1 MGKVLI
7 GNIKGTKGDE
17 GRSAYQVAKAN
28 GFKGTEA
35 EWLES
40 LKGSQITK
48 IEHIGVDANGGYIY
62 RMTFDDDRTC
72 DFVAPKGEPGKNGE
86 PGENGEDGTDGLSI
100 LQLNSS
106 LAGSAEYYHFSN
118 FTLLNGRIPKVNDLV
133 LFNDGNVGYIH
144 NVNTYEETATV
155 AHIAGITFKGE
166 KGSKGD
172 KGDKGDKGEKGDKG
186 DKGENGVSPSV
197 NVSKTGKVTTIKIT
211 DANGTKTATIRDGE
225 DGAGGGGGG
234 SSEDIIIPET
244 SLTLTGFGSGSKTAI
259 HSDVSIEIG
268 KTYTVIWNGVK
279 YSCVGKD
286 PGSDYKSVI
295 LGNGV
300 YVGLPTT
307 DEPFC
312 LRFHNDTEL
321 TENVT
326 IISREYITTATIKVT
341 TPSTIDPT
349 RIPDMYYTEER
360 QDVEILPT
368 STAIDTGN
376 AIMGELYVVGD
387 SITLVEGKTYK
398 VIYNGVKYEC
408 VAIAGV
414 VQGESSILLGDV
426 AVLETGTPSG
436 AYPFVI
442 ATNDYMVS
450 LGACAAVIPLNGSTS
465 VTVSIVGY
473 GEEIHH
479 LPSKYI
485 KDMYYEEE
493 TELLSE
499 TALTFTNVDGMMM
512 ATIENPSFALE
523 AGKTYVVIYNG
534 TEYICECD
542 PEHLV
547 LGNIGA
553 LMGTPTDEP
562 FVIGTMDGTF
572 GAISVYGETN
582 ATLSIKTNVVNKI
595 KNKYIDF
602 SEVVPVI
609 DLTALGL
616 PYVSPDDMGGGQTPT
631 LDLETCN
638 YIRSAMR
645 KGALIF
651 KYNEGYSEPYKEK
664 SVLVTNIVIDH
675 TGRYSAS
682 TCAPTDYGDIVDIS
696 FGIYGSG
703 TSSITV
709 TYRNHPVGNLKK
721 DYILLYSKN
730 SKGYY
735 IKVTNDGELYATDNA
750 LE

>member
-1 MGKVLI
+1 M
-7 GNIKGTKGDE
+7 
-17 GRSAYQVAKAN
+17 
-28 GFKGTEA
+28 
-35 EWLES
+35 
-40 LKGSQITK
+40 
-48 IEHIGVDANGGYIY
+48 
-62 RMTFDDDRTC
+62 
-72 DFVAPKGEPGKNGE
+72 
-86 PGENGEDGTDGLSI
+86 
-100 LQLNSS
+100 
-106 LAGSAEYYHFSN
+106 
-118 FTLLNGRIPKVNDLV
+118 
-133 LFNDGNVGYIH
+133 
-144 NVNTYEETATV
+144 
-155 AHIAGITFKGE
+155 
-166 KGSKGD
+166 
-172 KGDKGDKGEKGDKG
+172 
-186 DKGENGVSPSV
+186 
-197 NVSKTGKVTTIKIT
+197 TTIKLSANDQVLSIVTQPKIASGDINSVLLQVDFDDGWDGYIRTAVFYTSLDETVYKADLT
-211 DANGTKTATIRDGE
+211 DDQCIVPYEVLAEPGTLFIGVRGVKSDNTVKTTILVKYKIE
-225 DGAGGGGGG
+225 LGAPSGVKEPGDIPPGGGGGG
-234 SSEDIIIPET
+234 VKIDSEIFNGGDTIVPKT
-244 SLTLTGFGSGSKTAI
+244 SLTLTAFGDNTRTYI
-259 HSDVSIEIG
+259 HSDVEIKVG
-268 KTYTVIWNGVK
+268 ETYIVNWEGTK
-279 YSCVGKD
+279 YTCIGQKINNNLLLGD
-286 PGSDYKSVI
+286 GSVW
-295 LGNGV
+295 
-300 YVGLPTT
+300 GLSATG
-307 DEPFC
+307 EPFTIRYFNPVTNTPDN
-312 LRFHNDTEL
+312 LEIVSRYMTEDIL
-321 TENVT
+321 ALA
-326 IISREYITTATIKVT
+326 TATIEIT
-341 TPSTIDPT
+341 TLQTVNPKYIPDMYYEENGVVHKIDKKFLPDDIGGGGGDPGGTIDPT

-368 STAIDTGN
+368 STAIDTGSS
-376 AIMGELYVVGD
+376 IMGELYVVGNP
-387 SITLVEGKTYK
+387 ITLVEGKTYK
-398 VIYNGVKYEC
+398 VTYNGVEYEC
-408 VAIAGV
+408 VAIAGE

-651 KYNEGYSEPYKEK
+651 KYNEGYSEPYKKK
-664 SVLVTNIVIDH
+664 SVLVTDIVIDH
-675 TGRYSAS
+675 TGHYSAS
-682 TCAPTDYGDIVDIS
+682 TCAPTNFGDIVDIS

-721 DYILLYSKN
+721 DYILLYSKK

-735 IKVTNDGELYATDNA
+735 IKVTDDGELYATDNA